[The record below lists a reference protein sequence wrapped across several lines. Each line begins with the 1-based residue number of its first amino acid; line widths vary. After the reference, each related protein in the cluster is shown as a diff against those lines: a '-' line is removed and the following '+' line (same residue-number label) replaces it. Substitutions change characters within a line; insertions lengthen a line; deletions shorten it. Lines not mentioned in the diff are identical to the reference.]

1 MQLPDEE
8 INATK
13 WIYFIQIHIDCA
25 QFLSHIWLSVT
36 LWTVASQAP
45 LSMGFPRQDYC
56 NGLFFPSQGDLP
68 IPETE
73 PVSPTLAGGFF
84 TTRTTSR
91 LRSTWSQI
99 VEQNWSDRACM
110 SASTYI
116 HKSSI
121 PYTLSI
127 KNLHAMIFN

>member
-25 QFLSHIWLSVT
+25 QLLSHIWLSVT

-45 LSMGFPRQDYC
+45 LSKGFPRQDYC

-68 IPETE
+68 IPEIE
-73 PVSPTLAGGFF
+73 PVSPTSAVGFF
-84 TTRTTSR
+84 TTSTTSR
-91 LRSTWSQI
+91 LRSTRSQRA
-99 VEQNWSDRACM
+99 EQNWSDRACM

-116 HKSSI
+116 HKSCI
-121 PYTLSI
+121 PYTPSI
-127 KNLHAMIFN
+127 KNFTCNDF